1 MHCSA
6 FQGVSSESAAAARMR
21 LGALRTHLAGD
32 GGAAKAP
39 AATMLSAADHEFFAE
54 QGYCVVKSAVPT
66 HVCEAVK
73 REAWEYLAK
82 HHGVDRDDDS
92 TWSAPLFTR
101 PPPRFG
107 GASSQ
112 GQVGSAPC

>member
-1 MHCSA
+1 M
-6 FQGVSSESAAAARMR
+6 RRRR

-39 AATMLSAADHEFFAE
+39 AAAVLSAADHEFFAE

-73 REAWEYLAK
+73 REAWECLAK
-82 HHGVDRDDDS
+82 HHGGDRDDDS
-92 TWSAPLFTR
+92 TWSAPFHPAAAAVRWGLF
-101 PPPRFG
+101 PGAG
-107 GASSQ
+107 GL
-112 GQVGSAPC
+112 SAVLSIRAWR

>member
-1 MHCSA
+1 MA
-6 FQGVSSESAAAARMR
+6 KATAAA
-21 LGALRTHLAGD
+21 
-32 GGAAKAP
+32 
-39 AATMLSAADHEFFAE
+39 MLSAADHEFFAE

-92 TWSAPLFTR
+92 TWSAPFHPAAAAVRWGLF
-101 PPPRFG
+101 PGAG
-107 GASSQ
+107 GP
-112 GQVGSAPC
+112 SAVLSIRAWR